1 MIAKNVVNF
10 IRSNSFK
17 KNSELFLRVNRMAY
31 VYARL
36 WEEYSQKS
44 DDANMEELARDSLRE
59 MTVNI
64 DKSIHAL
71 ASIKQEADSMSR
83 KSRTAMTGTQSQGKI
98 SDALKHYVKAEKDWL
113 KLNDL
118 ADAVER
124 EGVTGQEDVIRDD
137 MNRLFSDISENV
149 KAAIDMLVGLRTMA
163 LDEMGA

>member
-17 KNSELFLRVNRMAY
+17 KNSELFLRVNKAAY

-36 WEEYSQKS
+36 WEDYSKKVG
-44 DDANMEELARDSLRE
+44 DANMEELAIDSLRE

-71 ASIKQEADSMSR
+71 AAIKHEADSMGR
-83 KSRTAMTGTQSQGKI
+83 KSRTAMTGTDAQGKI
-98 SDALKHYVKAEKDWL
+98 SDALKHYVKTEKDWL

-118 ADAVER
+118 ADAIER
-124 EGVTGQEDVIRDD
+124 EGVSGQEDIIRDD
-137 MNRLFSDISENV
+137 MNRLFSDISENA
-149 KAAIDMLVGLRTMA
+149 KNAIDILVGLRTMA
-163 LDEMGA
+163 LDEMRV